1 MRVYLN
7 TDVIILMMY
16 HNRISAREIARQEGM
31 NVIHLG
37 QILRHGMC
45 NYNTAAKIAKALG
58 LPVEQIILPIL
69 DRMGGYQKN
78 QWAQID
84 PLKVVQIMEQKKIS
98 ADALAIR
105 YGCTRQNI
113 WYLLNPKRG
122 LVRLKSVETLARA
135 LDVNVE
141 EIIKE
146 AVQDE

>member
-45 NYNTAAKIAKALG
+45 NYNTAAKIAKVLG
-58 LPVEQIILPIL
+58 LPVEQVILKKV
-69 DRMGGYQKN
+69 RKKVYYQKVR
-78 QWAQID
+78 WATID
-84 PLKVVQIMEQKKIS
+84 VEKVVKIMNQKGIS
-98 ADALAIR
+98 EEGLCDR

-113 WYLLNPKRG
+113 WYLLNPTRG
-122 LVRLKSVETLARA
+122 PVKMRTAEALADA
-135 LDVNVE
+135 LGVGVE
-141 EIIKE
+141 EIVKE
-146 AVQDE
+146 GAQDE

>member
-45 NYNTAAKIAKALG
+45 NYNTAAKIAKVLG

-78 QWAQID
+78 QWAEID
-84 PLKVVQIMEQKKIS
+84 TLKVSKLWSRRRS
-98 ADALAIR
+98 AQ
-105 YGCTRQNI
+105 TRWLSGTAAPGRTSGI
-113 WYLLNPKRG
+113 C
-122 LVRLKSVETLARA
+122 
-135 LDVNVE
+135 
-141 EIIKE
+141 
-146 AVQDE
+146 